1 MRELAR
7 LGQLRGLARLQEA
20 LTADASIEL
29 ADARTAERL
38 AIETAQ
44 DAAAHVEDM
53 AGHWYRHLQ
62 GPLMPERG
70 RAIAAMLVERERS
83 ARQSDEQSRQ
93 ASDHTTDRE
102 RLWRAADAAER
113 ATHRVVGQVRRR
125 GARKAEERALDA
137 LADRVTIDW
146 MNK

>member
-7 LGQLRGLARLQEA
+7 IDQLRGLARLQEA
-20 LTADASIEL
+20 LTADASIDL
-29 ADARTAERL
+29 ADARDAERL
-38 AIETAQ
+38 AVETAQ
-44 DAAAHVEDM
+44 DAAAQVEEM

-70 RAIAAMLVERERS
+70 HAIAAMLVERERT
-83 ARQSDEQSRQ
+83 ARQSDDEARQ
-93 ASDHTTDRE
+93 AGDHAADRE

-125 GARKAEERALDA
+125 AARKAEERTLDA

-146 MNK
+146 TSK